1 MTERKIDLEYKNP
14 SGAFKIDFSLEGD
27 IVLSVASGNMKTED
41 ADAVIQIYRNY
52 CEKFGKPFLHVMDI
66 TSFENAETESR
77 QKMSAHVLGA
87 NSPLACLALCG
98 GGFAI
103 RMLFNLYGKISKI
116 PMKMF
121 TTREEALAWAK
132 ERGSR

>member
-14 SGAFKIDFSLEGD
+14 SGAFKMDFSLEGD
-27 IVLSVASGNMKTED
+27 IVLLVPTGNMKSED
-41 ADAVIQIYRNY
+41 ADALIQIYGDYR
-52 CEKFGKPFLHVMDI
+52 KRFGKPFRHAMDI
-66 TSFENAETESR
+66 TSFENAETVPR
-77 QKMSAHVLGA
+77 QKMAAYALGA

-103 RMLFNLYGKISKI
+103 RMLFNLYGKISKV

-121 TTREEALAWAK
+121 ATREEALAWAR
-132 ERGSR
+132 ER